1 MQEKVLSMCRPM
13 VGVVAAMIGA
23 VMIGAVLL
31 LLVVPVV
38 AHAQQADAIVGRW
51 LTEDDKSIVE
61 IVKTGTTYAGKIVWI
76 RDSLENGKPT
86 LDKHNPNAALR
97 SKPVVGL
104 QILSHL
110 KFHNHQ
116 WIEGVIYDPENG
128 KEYSCKASIHGDT
141 LDLRGYVLGI
151 PLFGRTTTWR
161 RR

>member
-1 MQEKVLSMCRPM
+1 MQDNVFWTRRPM
-13 VGVVAAMIGA
+13 VCIVAAMIGT
-23 VMIGAVLL
+23 L
-31 LLVVPVV
+31 LLVLVAAVA
-38 AHAQQADAIVGRW
+38 AHAQQSDAIVGRW

-86 LDKHNPNAALR
+86 LDKHNPNVGLR

-104 QILSHL
+104 QILSNL
-110 KFHNHQ
+110 KFHDYQ

-128 KEYSCKASIHGDT
+128 KEYSCKASIHGDI